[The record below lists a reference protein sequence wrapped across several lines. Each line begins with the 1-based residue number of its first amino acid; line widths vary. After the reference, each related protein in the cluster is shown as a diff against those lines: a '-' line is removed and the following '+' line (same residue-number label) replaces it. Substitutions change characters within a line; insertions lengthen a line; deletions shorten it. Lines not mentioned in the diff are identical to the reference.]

1 MEPVN
6 MKKCCPSDQC
16 AKAFVDL
23 INACEKHK
31 NAALAVKE
39 IAENQKKKLREYR
52 ELNSKLYS
60 ENYELEYDIKEKD
73 DFIERLKKKRNDLEN
88 KVKHLLE
95 KVEVKNEDLMRVDF
109 MLQKQKEVSIDV
121 IKTLEEH
128 NEGLKTEL
136 NVEKMKVEALVIEM
150 KQKEDLP
157 DPKKFSDEFM
167 AEKGK
172 LEDLVGDL
180 KSQIALEN
188 TKVSTLENEI
198 RKKESKLDDLQD
210 ELDIKTSVIEQFALK
225 KTENLKSS
233 SSSLADELKNADINI
248 EKKNLENEV
257 EVLKDEI
264 LKIKL
269 FEKKRIAQYQKLEEL
284 SEQNFKKLEHL
295 ATSLKQLKPK
305 VKPRCLFGWKCSRG
319 SFCEFSHSYLHRKVN
334 SHSPILKPNTPPEQ
348 LCHLCGKVFEDRKM
362 FMHHSECCI
371 VKDMTSEIKVPNEC
385 QKCFKVFASTLKFRK
400 HIKREHSNFE
410 CLQCGKYFVSEDE
423 LKKHVCG
430 IHVTGDESKE
440 NENKDTIPVVSKD
453 KENPENVRKRSK
465 LRSQLKKTK
474 KEENFRDK
482 YFSAEQH
489 ADLAIENTTDEED
502 IDKAISSDDSSD
514 TNDSETETSEA
525 ESGEMY
531 SDS

>member
-198 RKKESKLDDLQD
+198 RKKEFKLDDLQD

-225 KTENLKSS
+225 KTENLK
-233 SSSLADELKNADINI
+233 
-248 EKKNLENEV
+248 
-257 EVLKDEI
+257 
-264 LKIKL
+264 
-269 FEKKRIAQYQKLEEL
+269 
-284 SEQNFKKLEHL
+284 
-295 ATSLKQLKPK
+295 
-305 VKPRCLFGWKCSRG
+305 
-319 SFCEFSHSYLHRKVN
+319 
-334 SHSPILKPNTPPEQ
+334 
-348 LCHLCGKVFEDRKM
+348 
-362 FMHHSECCI
+362 
-371 VKDMTSEIKVPNEC
+371 
-385 QKCFKVFASTLKFRK
+385 
-400 HIKREHSNFE
+400 
-410 CLQCGKYFVSEDE
+410 
-423 LKKHVCG
+423 
-430 IHVTGDESKE
+430 
-440 NENKDTIPVVSKD
+440 
-453 KENPENVRKRSK
+453 
-465 LRSQLKKTK
+465 
-474 KEENFRDK
+474 
-482 YFSAEQH
+482 
-489 ADLAIENTTDEED
+489 
-502 IDKAISSDDSSD
+502 
-514 TNDSETETSEA
+514 
-525 ESGEMY
+525 
-531 SDS
+531 